1 MTDEEKNY
9 AKIYADNLAEIQE
22 LQNMQRDM
30 LDDMVEQY
38 P

>member
-9 AKIYADNLAEIQE
+9 AKTYADNLAEIQE

-30 LDDMVEQY
+30 LDDLTAQY